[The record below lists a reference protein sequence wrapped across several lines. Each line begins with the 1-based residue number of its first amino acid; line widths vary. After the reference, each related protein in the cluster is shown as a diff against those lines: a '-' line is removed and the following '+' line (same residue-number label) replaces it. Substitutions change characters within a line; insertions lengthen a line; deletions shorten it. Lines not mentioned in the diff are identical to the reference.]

1 MKEIQKMIE
10 DGKLGNLRI
19 LLAEMEEIPIRELI
33 SDLDTVDKVI
43 VFRLLDKDMA
53 AEVFEDLDVDQQALL
68 VSSMEDPEV
77 LHLLEVLDPDDHVR
91 LFGELP
97 ANVTK
102 RLLANMSPEAREAA
116 NLLLGYPE
124 GCSGRVMSPRYM
136 AVRKGQTVESVL
148 YGLHKSTL
156 RPDEMESIFVIDRQR
171 RYLGYVRLGQL
182 IKASP
187 DAHIMDLVQGKDV
200 YVRTRDPR
208 SEAIELIMEED
219 IPALAVVDSEDRLVG
234 AITFDDALDM
244 LEEDTTADIHRSAL
258 VSTVKTNIKG
268 ASIKTL
274 YKARLPW
281 LIVLVFVNI
290 FSGAGIALFE
300 ETIASVIALVFFLPL
315 LIDSGGNAGTQSSTL
330 VIRAMST
337 GDVSPK
343 DWLQLVGRE
352 AVVAVLMGITMAI
365 AVSVLGLIR
374 GGPEVAL
381 IVALTMVIVVL
392 VGSLIGLSLP
402 FLMSRIKIDPATASG
417 PLVTSIAD
425 ISGVFIYFAM
435 ATWIL
440 GIG

>member
-1 MKEIQKMIE
+1 MIE
-10 DGKLGNLRI
+10 DGQLDELSALMNDMDES
-19 LLAEMEEIPIRELI
+19 AIRNLI
-33 SDLDTVDKVI
+33 SDLDPVDKVI
-43 VFRLLDKDMA
+43 IFRLLNKDLA
-53 AEVFEDLDVDQQALL
+53 AEVFEDLDVDQQVLL

-77 LHLLEVLDPDDHVR
+77 LRLLTHLDPDDHVR

-102 RLLANMSPEAREAA
+102 RLLANMSPEARSAV

-136 AVRKGQTVESVL
+136 AVREGQTVKDVL
-148 YGLHKSTL
+148 YGLHESTL
-156 RPDEMESIFVIDRQR
+156 RPDEMESIFVIDHGR

-182 IKASP
+182 IKATP
-187 DAHIMDLVQGKDV
+187 DTQITELVTGKDV
-200 YVRTRDPR
+200 FARTRRPR
-208 SEAIELIMEED
+208 SEAIDLIMEED

-244 LEEDTTADIHRSAL
+244 MEEDTTADFHRSAY

-268 ASIKTL
+268 ASVKML

-281 LIVLVFVNI
+281 LLVLVFVNV

-330 VIRAMST
+330 VIRAMAT
-337 GDVSPK
+337 GDVGPK
-343 DWLQLVGRE
+343 DWLRLVGRE
-352 AVVAVLMGITMAI
+352 AVVAVLMGATMAI
-365 AVSVLGLIR
+365 AVSVLGLVR
-374 GGPEVAL
+374 GGTEVAL
-381 IVALTMVIVVL
+381 IVSLTMIIVVL
-392 VGSLIGLSLP
+392 VGSLIGLLLP
-402 FLMSRIKIDPATASG
+402 FLMSRLKIDPATASA

-440 GIG
+440 GV